1 MKTNKIFIT
10 ILFIFFTFF
19 TSCEPFSE
27 TWDDFFETKCEKE
40 NTCSVT
46 VINKGVLPIYVDVT
60 YTDNMP
66 NQKRLI
72 YPNES
77 FTYKNMIFGNLVA
90 WASVKPDC
98 GWRAEEIYVAK
109 CMNYEMSWVAVIAD
123 DTKSLKISGE

>member
-46 VINKGVLPIYVDVT
+46 IINKGDLPIYVDVT

-66 NQKRLI
+66 NQILLVSHPGGNPRYQAVKVEHLQQSAVDPLLI
-72 YPNES
+72 HWQLPPPEIVFRS
-77 FTYKNMIFGNLVA
+77 R
-90 WASVKPDC
+90 SPD
-98 GWRAEEIYVAK
+98 YV
-109 CMNYEMSWVAVIAD
+109 D
-123 DTKSLKISGE
+123 FPDTRTRIDC